1 MQGLSTIRFPFLIP
15 QTIQITMKVLMFG
28 WEFPPHILGG
38 LGTAS
43 YGITKG
49 LSAQPDVHITFCLPK
64 PWGDEDKSF
73 MNIIGLSETPIVWRD
88 VDYDYVKQRLGS
100 RMTPEQ
106 YFQLRD
112 HIYADFNYRL
122 TDDLGCIE
130 FSGKYP
136 DNLQDEINNYSI
148 VAGVIARQQ
157 EYDIIHAHDWLT
169 YPAGIHAKN
178 VSGKPLVIHV
188 HATDF
193 DRSRG
198 HVNPTVYGIEK
209 DGMDHADC
217 IMCVSELTRQTVI
230 NHYHQ
235 DPAKCITMH
244 NAVYP
249 LSQDILD
256 MVEEKRKEHQQRKE
270 KIVTFLGRITMQKGP
285 EYFVE
290 AASLVLQ
297 RTHNIRFC
305 MAGSGDMMND
315 MINLVASRGIADRFH
330 FPGFMRGKQVYEAF
344 ADSDVYVMPSVSEP
358 FGISPLEAM
367 QCGVPSI
374 ISKQS
379 GCAEILDKC
388 IKTDY
393 WDINAMA
400 DAMYSL
406 CTNESLHEYLKVE
419 GKNEVA
425 QITWEK
431 VGKRIYDVYN
441 QLIYK
446 NS

>member
-1 MQGLSTIRFPFLIP
+1 
-15 QTIQITMKVLMFG
+15 MKVLMFG

-49 LSAQPDVHITFCLPK
+49 LAAQPDMHITFCLPK

-73 MNIIGLSETPIVWRD
+73 MNIIGLNETPIVWRD
-88 VDYDYVKQRLGS
+88 VDYDYVKERLGTK
-100 RMTPEQ
+100 MEPEL
-106 YFQLRD
+106 YYQLRD
-112 HIYADFNYRL
+112 HIYADFNYRV

-130 FSGKYP
+130 FSGRYP
-136 DNLQDEINNYSI
+136 ENLQEEINNYSI

-198 HVNPTVYGIEK
+198 NVNPTVYGIEK
-209 DGMDHADC
+209 NGMDHADC

-249 LSQDILD
+249 LSSDILD
-256 MVEEKRKEHQQRKE
+256 MVAEQRKQRENRKE
-270 KIVTFLGRITMQKGP
+270 KVVTFLGRITMQKGP

-290 AASLVLQ
+290 AAALVLK
-297 RTHNIRFC
+297 RTRNIRFC
-305 MAGSGDMMND
+305 MAGSGDMMNA
-315 MINLVASRGIADRFH
+315 MIEMAAARGIADRFH
-330 FPGFMRGKQVYEAF
+330 FPGFMKGTQVYEAF

-393 WDINAMA
+393 WDIYAMA

-419 GKNEVA
+419 GKNEVD

-431 VGKRIYDVYN
+431 VGKKIYDVYS
-441 QLIYK
+441 QLIH
-446 NS
+446 

>member
-1 MQGLSTIRFPFLIP
+1 
-15 QTIQITMKVLMFG
+15 MKVLMFG

-88 VDYDYVKQRLGS
+88 VDYDFVKQRLGN

-106 YFQLRD
+106 YYQLRD
-112 HIYADFNYRL
+112 HIYADFSYRL

-256 MVEEKRKEHQQRKE
+256 MVEEKRKAHQQRKE

-406 CTNESLHEYLKVE
+406 CTNESLHEYLKIE

-441 QLIYK
+441 QLIHK

>member
-1 MQGLSTIRFPFLIP
+1 
-15 QTIQITMKVLMFG
+15 MKVLMFG

-49 LSAQPDVHITFCLPK
+49 LAVQPDMQITFCLPK

-73 MNIIGLSETPIVWRD
+73 MNIIGLSETPVVWRD
-88 VDYDYVKQRLGS
+88 VDYDYVKERLGS
-100 RMTPEQ
+100 KMTPEL
-106 YFQLRD
+106 YYSLRD
-112 HIYADFNYRL
+112 HIYADFSYRY
-122 TDDLGCIE
+122 TNDLGCIE
-130 FSGKYP
+130 FSGRYP
-136 DNLQDEINNYSI
+136 ENLQEEINNYSI

-169 YPAGIHAKN
+169 YPAGIHAKH

-198 HVNPTVYGIEK
+198 HVNPTVYSIEK
-209 DGMDHADC
+209 DGMDNADC

-249 LSQDILD
+249 LSQEILD
-256 MVEEKRKEHQQRKE
+256 MAAERRKARANRKE
-270 KIVTFLGRITMQKGP
+270 KVVTFLGRITMQKGP

-290 AASLVLQ
+290 AAALVLK
-297 RTHNIRFC
+297 RTRNIRFC

-315 MINLVASRGIADRFH
+315 MINMAAARGIADRFH
-330 FPGFMRGKQVYEAF
+330 FPGFQKGKQVYEMLKA
-344 ADSDVYVMPSVSEP
+344 SDVYVMPSVSEP

-367 QCGVPSI
+367 QMGVPSI

-379 GCAEILDKC
+379 GCAEILNNV

-393 WDINAMA
+393 WDIDAMA
-400 DAMYSL
+400 DAINAIVTYPGMYQQL
-406 CTNESLHEYLKVE
+406 REDGLA
-419 GKNEVA
+419 EVA

-431 VGKRIYDVYN
+431 AGQKVIDIYHQV
-441 QLIYK
+441 LGW
-446 NS
+446 